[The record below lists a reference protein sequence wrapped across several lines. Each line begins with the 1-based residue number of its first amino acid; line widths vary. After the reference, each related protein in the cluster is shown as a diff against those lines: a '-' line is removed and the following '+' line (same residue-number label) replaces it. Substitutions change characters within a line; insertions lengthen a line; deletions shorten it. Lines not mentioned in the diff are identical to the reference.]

1 VEESPLSERRLP
13 IPVPGRGEIR
23 LRVLACGVC
32 RTDVHLAEG
41 DLPPRR
47 PSVVPGHQIVGV
59 VDALGLDTAR
69 FAPGALAGVT
79 WLAEAC
85 GDCDFCREG
94 RENLCGS
101 ARFTGWDRDGGFAQ
115 FVTAREDFVVPM
127 PAEIEAHEAAPLLC
141 AGVIGWRALRLS
153 GVKVGERLG
162 LVGFGASAH
171 LVLQAALHLGC
182 EVRVFTRGEDH
193 RRRAREMGAAWA
205 GGLDDAAAA
214 ECHAAILFAPSGR
227 LVMDCLRHLRRG
239 GTLVVNAVHLSDL
252 LLLRYEG
259 LFGERVVRSVSHVT
273 RGDAAEFLDLAVRA
287 PVRAEVVRYAFARA
301 NEALQDVKAARIGG
315 QAVLDMPEPAPGL
328 DFPRGKP

>member
-1 VEESPLSERRLP
+1 
-13 IPVPGRGEIR
+13 
-23 LRVLACGVC
+23 
-32 RTDVHLAEG
+32 
-41 DLPPRR
+41 
-47 PSVVPGHQIVGV
+47 VPGHQIVGV
-59 VDALGLDTAR
+59 VDALGLDTTR
-69 FAPGALAGVT
+69 LAPGEVAGVT

-85 GDCDFCREG
+85 GACEFCREG
-94 RENLCGS
+94 RENLCAS

-115 FVTAREDFVVPM
+115 FVTAREDFVVPL
-127 PAEIEAHEAAPLLC
+127 PGALAAHDAAPLLC

-153 GVKVGERLG
+153 GAKAGERLG

-182 EVRVFTRGEDH
+182 EVRVFTRGEEH

-205 GGLDDAAAA
+205 GGLDDAEPA
-214 ECHAAILFAPSGR
+214 ECHAEILFAPSGR

-252 LLLRYEG
+252 LLVRFEG
-259 LFGERVVRSVSHVT
+259 LFGERVVRTVSHVT
-273 RGDAAEFLDLAVRA
+273 RADAVEFLDLAVRA

-301 NEALQDVKAARIGG
+301 NEALQDVKAARLDG

-328 DFPRGKP
+328 DFPSRAP